1 MKKEEKKTKNSI
13 MDFRYNVRF
22 NSSTFANTTS
32 IIDLPIVRFE
42 TIAKIIPNQ
51 TCQVKWI
58 AEKISCLHERK
69 SSYGFIFFFFFS
81 RIKN

>member
-1 MKKEEKKTKNSI
+1 MYVVKKEEKKTKNSI
-13 MDFRYNVRF
+13 MDFTYNVRF

-58 AEKISCLHERK
+58 DEKISCLHERK
-69 SSYGFIFFFFFS
+69 SIYRFIFFFL
-81 RIKN
+81 

>member
-1 MKKEEKKTKNSI
+1 MYVVKKEEKKTKNSI
-13 MDFRYNVRF
+13 MDFTYNVRF

-51 TCQVKWI
+51 TCQVKWMD
-58 AEKISCLHERK
+58 EKISCLHERK
-69 SSYGFIFFFFFS
+69 SIYRFIFFFL
-81 RIKN
+81 

>member
-1 MKKEEKKTKNSI
+1 
-13 MDFRYNVRF
+13 MDFTYNVRF

-58 AEKISCLHERK
+58 DEKISCLHERK
-69 SSYGFIFFFFFS
+69 SIYRFIFFFL
-81 RIKN
+81 